1 MKYESLY
8 ATALNKASHSEIGIL
23 KAKAE
28 GDGFLSLAEGVPASE
43 LFPVE
48 QIAKAA
54 AAVWESAGR
63 EVLQYGDYQGYEPL
77 REKITG
83 IMKKFGVTFKASQ
96 IQLTSG
102 STQSMDLITRVFI
115 NPGDTVLT
123 ENPTY
128 IDNRN
133 ILRFNGANIV
143 GLPCDSEGID
153 IKALQ
158 AKLSSDPTIK
168 LIYVIPDFQNP
179 TGLCWSD
186 KRRQEFM
193 ETVAPYDVIVVEDN
207 PYGEITYTGQYHKA
221 LQAYDTKGQVIFLGS
236 LSKTFSPGLR
246 IGWLTGP
253 QEIID
258 QACLVKEHCDLHSSI
273 PDHALAAMFMDMFSY
288 DDHVT
293 AMCAEY
299 MTRRDALMA
308 AIDEYLPGC
317 RYTKPNGGFFLWLHL
332 PKGITAMKFFE
343 ACLTQKVMVI
353 PGVPFYTDGR
363 DEGTLRLNFTG
374 LPPMTIKEAVIRMG
388 RALEICIDN
397 E

>member
-1 MKYESLY
+1 MDYKNLY
-8 ATALNKASHSEIGIL
+8 ATALSKTAHSEIGVL
-23 KAKAE
+23 KSKAE
-28 GDGFLSLAEGVPASE
+28 GDGFLSLAEGVPAAE

-48 QIAKAA
+48 QIAEASAA
-54 AAVWESAGR
+54 MWADEGR
-63 EVLQYGDYQGYEPL
+63 EVLKYGDYLGYEPL
-77 REKITG
+77 RQKVTG
-83 IMKKFGVTFKASQ
+83 IMKKFGVTCTADQ
-96 IQLTSG
+96 IQLSSG
-102 STQSMDLITRVFI
+102 STQSMDLVTRVFV

-128 IDNRN
+128 IDNKN

-143 GLPCDSEGID
+143 GLPCDDEGMD
-153 IKALQ
+153 IAALKE
-158 AKLSSDPTIK
+158 KLASDPKVK

-186 KRRQEFM
+186 KRRQEFI
-193 ETVAPYDVIVVEDN
+193 EAVAPYDVIVIEDN
-207 PYGEITYTGQYHKA
+207 PYGEITYTGQCHKA
-221 LQAYDTKGQVIFLGS
+221 LQSYDKKGQVIFLGS
-236 LSKTFSPGLR
+236 LSKTFSPGIR

-253 QEIID
+253 QEIVD

-273 PDHALAAMFMDMFSY
+273 PDHALAAKFMDMFSY
-288 DDHVT
+288 DDHVKS
-293 AMCAEY
+293 MCDEY
-299 MTRRDALMA
+299 ITRRDALMA

-317 RYTKPNGGFFLWLHL
+317 TYTKPEGGFFLWLHL
-332 PKGITAMKFFE
+332 PEGLTAMKFFE

-374 LPPMTIKEAVIRMG
+374 LPPMTIKKAVIRMG
-388 RALEICIDN
+388 QALEMCIDN